1 MSQESHGGALRKLDW
16 QELFESAPRAMWV
29 YDLETLRFLAVN
41 DAAVATYGWSR
52 AEFLAMDLRAIRP
65 AEDVVSVE
73 RSVAT
78 TRDAFARTA
87 GWRHRWKD
95 GSMREVEIASHELT
109 WEGRPARLVLVD
121 DVTVRREAEQAM
133 LAMNDQLRK
142 QAALLDLATDAIVV
156 CELDGRISYWNG
168 GAARSFGWQAGEVLG
183 RAFPDVLLLEHVA
196 FTEAFH
202 AASTAEG
209 GAWRGEWRGTTR
221 GEDEVVFSVSLSV
234 VRDTQQAPFAVLA
247 ILTDITAQRKLE
259 AQFLRAQRLESIGTL
274 AGGIAHD
281 LNNMLA
287 PIVMSIQLLADEV
300 TSAEGRELLR
310 TIEGSARR
318 GADLVKQVLSFA
330 RGVEGERVPVEL
342 AELVRDIERLLHD
355 TLPRHIALEVDVPPD
370 LPPVRGDATQLHQV
384 LLNLC
389 VNARD
394 AMPAGGQLR
403 VAARAITLDAHYA
416 VMVPDGVEGPFLR
429 IDVSDTGIGI
439 APAVLDRIFDPFFTT
454 KPFGQ
459 GTGLGLATVQAIVRS
474 HGGFVNV
481 YSEVGKGTT
490 FRLYLPVLTGTAS
503 DIATVVPTVE
513 MPRGNGELVLVVDDE
528 AAIRAITRQ
537 TLEAY
542 GYRVLLAADGE
553 EALSLF
559 GAHADEVALVLTD
572 MMMPRL
578 DGPGLIAALLHRA
591 PRTRILAVSGLG
603 ANGGVA
609 KAAGLGV
616 TDFLAKPFTA
626 DTLLSTISA
635 VLQRSAET

>member
-1 MSQESHGGALRKLDW
+1 MSQESHGAELRKLDW
-16 QELFESAPRAMWV
+16 QELFEIAPRAMWV
-29 YDLETLRFLAVN
+29 YDLETLQFLAVN

-52 AEFLAMDLRAIRP
+52 TEFLAMDLRAIRP
-65 AEDVVSVE
+65 VEDVGSVE
-73 RSVAT
+73 KSVAT
-78 TRDAFARTA
+78 TREAFARST

-95 GSMREVEIASHELT
+95 GSLREVEIASHELT

-121 DVTVRREAEQAM
+121 DVTVRREAEQTL

-156 CELDGRISYWNG
+156 CELDGRVSFWNG
-168 GAARSFGWQAGEVLG
+168 GAARNFGWQAGDVLG
-183 RAFPDVLLLEHVA
+183 RAFAEVLLLEHVA
-196 FTEAFH
+196 FAEAFRT
-202 AASTAEG
+202 ATTAES

-221 GEDEVVFSVSLSV
+221 AEDEVVLSVSLSV
-234 VRDTQQAPFAVLA
+234 VRDSHQAPYAVLA

-300 TSAEGRELLR
+300 TSDEGRELLR

-318 GADLVKQVLSFA
+318 GADLVQQVLSFA
-330 RGVEGERVPVEL
+330 RGVEGERLSVAL
-342 AELVRDIERLLHD
+342 ADLVRDIERLLHD
-355 TLPRHIALEVDVPPD
+355 TLPRHIVLDVDVPLD

-403 VAARAITLDAHYA
+403 VVARAITLDAHYA
-416 VMVPDGVEGPFLR
+416 VMVPDGIEGPFLC

-439 APAVLDRIFDPFFTT
+439 PPAMLDRIFDPFFTT

-481 YSEVGKGTT
+481 YSEAGKGTT
-490 FRLYLPVLTGTAS
+490 FRVYLPQLTGAAS
-503 DIATVVPTVE
+503 ELVAKAPVAE
-513 MPRGNGELVLVVDDE
+513 MPRGHGELVLVVDDE

-559 GAHADEVALVLTD
+559 GVHADAVALVLTD

-591 PRTRILAVSGLG
+591 PHTRILAVSGLG

-609 KAAGLGV
+609 KAVGLGV
-616 TDFLAKPFTA
+616 TNFLAKPFTA
-626 DTLLSTISA
+626 DTLLNTIAA
-635 VLQRSAET
+635 VLQRDAQA